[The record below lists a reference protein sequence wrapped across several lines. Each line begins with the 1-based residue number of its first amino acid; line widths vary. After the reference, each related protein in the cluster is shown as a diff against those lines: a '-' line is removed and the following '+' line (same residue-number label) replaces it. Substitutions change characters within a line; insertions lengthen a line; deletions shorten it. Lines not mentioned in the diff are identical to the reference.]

1 MQAVQSSLAISQRL
15 IPGTPTP
22 QRDPQMISMYSAFV
36 MEGMHDRDYDAV
48 LAAWNA
54 GCVELVC
61 EVMAFVPYLVDAINA
76 VAVQCGDD
84 LAYPGVPEY
93 EIVAPF
99 GFWIAQ
105 VVTETGSLPAP
116 DVCRTWLDDT
126 IIEFFTKYQGAE
138 RIAQITAAV
147 KAHAATAPATSH

>member
-1 MQAVQSSLAISQRL
+1 MQAVQSSLAISQRI

-22 QRDPQMISMYSAFV
+22 QRDPHMIAMYSAFV
-36 MEGMHDRDYDAV
+36 MEGLHDKDYDAV
-48 LAAWNA
+48 LAAWDG

-61 EVMAFVPYLVDAINA
+61 EVMAFVPYLVDTINA
-76 VAVQCGDD
+76 VAIHCGDD

-116 DVCRTWLDDT
+116 DACRTWLNDA
-126 IIEFFTKYQGAE
+126 IIEFFARHQSGE
-138 RIAQITAAV
+138 RIAQIRAAV
-147 KAHAATAPATSH
+147 TAHAATAPATSH